1 MLIDQ
6 FTADNTKKKMKALT
20 VRNFKRGKT
29 SFVYLRKSI
38 ILKKKTFYSSIVS
51 VVMKKME
58 DSLGN
63 AF

>member
-1 MLIDQ
+1 
-6 FTADNTKKKMKALT
+6 MKALT

-29 SFVYLRKSI
+29 SFVYLRNSI